1 MAHKKY
7 VLSQP
12 RKKAYKTSMFDC
24 LLNDNRLLEVLKNL
38 WNGRADTLQVID
50 IFTRFQAVLNAWDK
64 E

>member
-1 MAHKKY
+1 MVHKKY

-38 WNGRADTLQVID
+38 WNGREGK
-50 IFTRFQAVLNAWDK
+50 WEEK
-64 E
+64 